1 MEEKVSIRNYV
12 KILETMATYAAVT
25 QNNVWAL
32 TTKVRE
38 ALGLQICMQ
47 YADPN
52 DKKLRVMRLSQD
64 LSELI
69 AEHAYYPQD
78 GSKPYVAFDPV
89 DRRRWIN
96 AVSSSLSKVS
106 QLGYMPIILCVSN
119 VRQLVRSAI
128 EREQPGVV
136 VLSDMEMYSAG
147 SNISVE
153 IIAEIED
160 EEDDL

>member
-1 MEEKVSIRNYV
+1 
-12 KILETMATYAAVT
+12 
-25 QNNVWAL
+25 
-32 TTKVRE
+32 
-38 ALGLQICMQ
+38 
-47 YADPN
+47 
-52 DKKLRVMRLSQD
+52 
-64 LSELI
+64 
-69 AEHAYYPQD
+69 
-78 GSKPYVAFDPV
+78 
-89 DRRRWIN
+89 
-96 AVSSSLSKVS
+96 
-106 QLGYMPIILCVSN
+106 MPIILCVSN